1 MNKIKLIAISAILI
15 GASLAVFISC
25 IILSNFINQ

>member
-1 MNKIKLIAISAILI
+1 MNKLKLVAVVAILT
-15 GASLAVFISC
+15 GVSLAVFISC

>member
-1 MNKIKLIAISAILI
+1 MNKIKLIAIAAILL
-15 GASLAVFISC
+15 GASLSVFISC

>member
-1 MNKIKLIAISAILI
+1 MNELKLIAIAAILT
-15 GASLAVFISC
+15 GVSLAIFISC